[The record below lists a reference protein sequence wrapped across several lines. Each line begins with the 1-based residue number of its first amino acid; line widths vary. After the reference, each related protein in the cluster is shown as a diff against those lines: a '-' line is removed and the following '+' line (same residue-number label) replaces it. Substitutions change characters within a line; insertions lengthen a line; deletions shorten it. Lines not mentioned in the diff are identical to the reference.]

1 MDCREFRN
9 RHVGYV
15 DDTLP
20 IVEMEAMRRHLRA
33 CSRCSHHDT
42 TVRRSLLVVRNLP
55 SIEPSPDFMAR
66 LNARIGELGPE
77 LRTDRIYQP
86 SIGAFAAL
94 AAGVALVS
102 YMAFGIAERFTRD
115 SIVRM
120 PPVVA
125 SLPERPRLP
134 VNDPV
139 FMASMTAG
147 IPVWQTM
154 LTMEQAPLHMV
165 NLELQQASLTR

>member
-1 MDCREFRN
+1 MDCRDFRN

-20 IVEMEAMRRHLRA
+20 LVEMEAMQRHLRT
-33 CSRCSHHDT
+33 CSRCAHHDT
-42 TVRRSLLVVRNLP
+42 TVRRSLLIVRNLP
-55 SIEPSPDFMAR
+55 TIEPSADFMAR
-66 LNARIGELGPE
+66 LNLRISELGPDM
-77 LRTDRIYQP
+77 RTDRVYQP

-102 YMAFGIAERFTRD
+102 YMAFGISEQFTHD
-115 SIVRM
+115 NTVRM
-120 PPVVA
+120 PPVIA
-125 SLPERPRLP
+125 SLPETPLMP

-139 FMASMTAG
+139 FVASMTTG

-165 NLELQQASLTR
+165 NLEFQQTNLTR

>member
-1 MDCREFRN
+1 MDCRDFRN
-9 RHVGYV
+9 RHVGFV

-20 IVEMEAMRRHLRA
+20 LVEMDAMRRHLRV
-33 CSRCSHHDT
+33 CSRCSHHDA

-55 SIEPSPDFMAR
+55 MIEPSPDFMAR
-66 LNARIGELGPE
+66 LNSRISELGPDM
-77 LRTDRIYQP
+77 RTDRIYQP

-102 YMAFGIAERFTRD
+102 YMAFGVAEHFSRD
-115 SIVRM
+115 SVIRM
-120 PPVVA
+120 APVIA
-125 SLPERPRLP
+125 SRPETPTLP

-139 FMASMTAG
+139 FVASMTAG